1 MNSDN
6 NEKMKKAAKSVVTWD
21 DMAYNYYEDCLSV
34 LVFASS
40 ETNNSVTT
48 THERYVGG
56 MQGVCDV

>member
-1 MNSDN
+1 
-6 NEKMKKAAKSVVTWD
+6 MKKAAKSVVTWD